1 MLTSFKRVLK
11 FAFQDIWRNFW
22 LSFVTV
28 TLLLITFLSFNIL
41 ISLNYLTQE
50 VTKNIEGRIDVSV
63 YFIPD
68 ATDEQVNGAKTFL
81 ESLPAVAGVTLIGRE
96 DAIQQFRERHKD
108 DAEILASLD
117 ELDKNPLGATL
128 VIKAKAIADYPAIL
142 STLDAEPYKD
152 IVQDKNFTDHRL
164 LIERIGRW
172 TDKVR
177 TTAAVLSLVF
187 IAIVMMIVFNTVRMA
202 IYTHREEIGIMKL
215 VGASNW
221 FVRAPYILESI
232 ILAIISV
239 AVSIGIT
246 YFMLGFLQP
255 SLTRFFEDPNV
266 NLISYFNQQAFK
278 VFGLEFVLM
287 TCLTALSSLTAV
299 GRYLKK

>member
-1 MLTSFKRVLK
+1 MFTSVKRVLK
-11 FAFQDIWRNFW
+11 FAFQDLWRNFW

-28 TLLLITFLSFNIL
+28 TLLLITFFSFNIL
-41 ISLNYLTQE
+41 IALNYLATE
-50 VTKNIEGRIDVSV
+50 VTRNIESRIDVSV
-63 YFIPD
+63 YFAPE
-68 ATDEQVNGAKTFL
+68 ATDEQVGGAKTFL
-81 ESLPAVAGVTLIGRE
+81 ESLPLVAGVGLVSRE
-96 DAIQQFRERHKD
+96 EAVQQFRARHQD

-128 VIKAKAIADYPAIL
+128 VIRAKAIGDYQSIL
-142 STLDAEPYKD
+142 ATLDVDPYKS
-152 IVQDKNFTDHRL
+152 IIQDKNFVDHRV

-177 TTAAVLSLVF
+177 TGAMVLSLIF

-221 FVRAPYILESI
+221 FVRTPYIFESI
-232 ILAIISV
+232 ILAIISLGV
-239 AVSIGIT
+239 SVGLTFAVFGA
-246 YFMLGFLQP
+246 LQP
-255 SLTRFFEDPNV
+255 TITKFFEDPNI
-266 NLISYFNQQAFK
+266 NLSSYFLRDALRI
-278 VFGLEFVLM
+278 FGLEFILM

>member
-1 MLTSFKRVLK
+1 MFSSIKRVLK

-22 LSFVTV
+22 LSFVTI

-68 ATDEQVNGAKTFL
+68 ASDEQVRGAKIFL
-81 ESLPAVAGVTLIGRE
+81 ESLPAVAGVGLVTRE

-108 DAEILASLD
+108 DTEILASLD

-128 VIKAKAIADYPAIL
+128 VIKAKSIGDYPAIL
-142 STLDAEPYKD
+142 ATLDAKPYKD
-152 IVQDKNFTDHRL
+152 IVQDKNFADHRV

-172 TDKVR
+172 TDKIR
-177 TTAAVLSLVF
+177 TTAAVLSLIF

-221 FVRAPYILESI
+221 FVRAPYIAESVV
-232 ILAIISV
+232 LAIIGIG
-239 AVSIGIT
+239 ASIGIT
-246 YFMLGFLQP
+246 YLLLGFLQP
-255 SLTRFFEDPNV
+255 ALTRFFEDSSV
-266 NLISYFNQQAFK
+266 NLIFCWLPCPPK
-278 VFGLEFVLM
+278 
-287 TCLTALSSLTAV
+287 TKT
-299 GRYLKK
+299 

>member
-1 MLTSFKRVLK
+1 MFTSAKRVLK
-11 FAFQDIWRNFW
+11 FAFQDLWRNFW

-28 TLLLITFLSFNIL
+28 TLLLITFFSFNIL
-41 ISLNYLTQE
+41 IALNYLAQE
-50 VTKNIEGRIDVSV
+50 VTRNIESRIDVSV
-63 YFIPD
+63 YFVPE
-68 ATDEQVNGAKTFL
+68 ATDEQVGGAKTFL
-81 ESLPAVAGVTLIGRE
+81 ESLPLVAGVGLISRE
-96 DAIQQFRERHKD
+96 EAVQQFRERHKD

-128 VIKAKAIADYPAIL
+128 VIKAKAIGDYPAIL
-142 STLDAEPYKD
+142 STLDVEPYKN
-152 IVQDKNFTDHRL
+152 IIQDKNFVDHRV

-177 TTAAVLSLVF
+177 TGAMVLSLIF

-221 FVRAPYILESI
+221 FVRTPYIFESI
-232 ILAIISV
+232 ILAVISLGV
-239 AVSIGIT
+239 SVGLTFAVFGA
-246 YFMLGFLQP
+246 LQP
-255 SLTRFFEDPNV
+255 TITKFFEDPNI
-266 NLISYFNQQAFK
+266 NLSSYFLRDALRI
-278 VFGLEFVLM
+278 FGLEFILM